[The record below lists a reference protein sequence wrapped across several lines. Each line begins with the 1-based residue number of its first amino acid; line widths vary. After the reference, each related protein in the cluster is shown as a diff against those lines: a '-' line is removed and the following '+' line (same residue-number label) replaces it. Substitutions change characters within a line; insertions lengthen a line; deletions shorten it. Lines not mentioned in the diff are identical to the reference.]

1 MLPKSQQIHPQN
13 QSYVA
18 QTAVS
23 QCFSGVK
30 FNLLDVARHELLR
43 LPIPFFRGMLAFSLA
58 SWFQLISCQ
67 EIFIEMP
74 NCPWSELRRMAFSM

>member
-18 QTAVS
+18 QAAVS

-43 LPIPFFRGMLAFSLA
+43 LPIPSFSLDAGFQSCTLA
-58 SWFQLISCQ
+58 STHLAPGDFYI
-67 EIFIEMP
+67 
-74 NCPWSELRRMAFSM
+74 NA